1 MAGIVGTSVPR
12 VDGPAKVAGT
22 ARYVDDLVF
31 PGMLH
36 ARTIRTTV
44 ARGRLTGVS
53 LDFDPAGFTVVD
65 WKDIPGRNCI
75 AHITDDQPCLVQEE
89 IRHVAEPVLL
99 LAHED
104 REALWDARVSLTEE
118 RHEPVLD
125 PVAATHAH
133 KTIVIASGDVERGL
147 RTSDLV
153 VEGEYRTGAQEHIY
167 IEPNGVIAVPEH
179 GGVTIHGSLQ
189 CPYYVHHSLTTLLG
203 LPEDRVRVV
212 AAEHGGGFGGKEDYP
227 SMIAGHAALLA
238 LKSGRP
244 VKLVYDRAEDMLATT
259 KRHPS
264 VVRHRT
270 GVMKNGRLIAMEI
283 EVILDG
289 GAYVT
294 LSPVVLSRACLHA
307 QGAYRCPHVRVNGRA
322 AVTNTPP
329 NGAFR
334 GFGAP
339 QTQFAIEAHMDRI
352 AQALAMDPAK
362 LRLLNLLRAGD
373 RTATGQVLGD
383 ATAELVLKEAVKR
396 SGWRRKREGWKGTNR
411 GIGLALFRHGAG
423 FTGSGEVKL
432 ASRCTLSTTAGGV
445 RIRVA
450 NTEIGQG
457 TRTVLSQIVAEALE
471 VPLAQVAF
479 SVPDTADVP
488 NSGPTVA
495 SRTVMVVGRIL
506 ERCAR
511 ELREQL
517 GATSPAEHF
526 ARHGETSV
534 TKQYESPPGLAWDDD
549 TYRGDAYGTYAWGC
563 DVAEVEYDPVTY
575 AARCTKLT
583 AVQEFGRPINP
594 VLARGQIEGGSA
606 QGVGW
611 GLIEDVVMKDGAMV
625 NAQLT
630 NYTIPTTLDTPRM
643 DVVMV
648 ENPYAH
654 GAFGAKG
661 VGELPMNGP
670 GPAIVNALR
679 HIGLDVRQV
688 PATPERIMEAARG
701 RP

>member
-1 MAGIVGTSVPR
+1 MAGVVGTSVPR
-12 VDGPAKVAGT
+12 VDGPAKVGGT

-44 ARGRLTGVS
+44 PAGRLTGVT
-53 LDFDPAGFTVVD
+53 LGFDPAGFTVVD
-65 WKDIPGRNCI
+65 WRDIPGRNCI
-75 AHITDDQPCLVQEE
+75 AHITDDQPCLVQDI
-89 IRHVAEPVLL
+89 IRHQAEPVLL

-104 REALWDARVSLTEE
+104 RDTLWSATVRLTEE
-118 RHEPVLD
+118 REEPVLD
-125 PVAATHAH
+125 PLRATRFHKRITIADGDLALGFRAA
-133 KTIVIASGDVERGL
+133 
-147 RTSDLV
+147 DLV
-153 VEGEYRTGAQEHIY
+153 LEGEYRTGAQEHVY
-167 IEPNGVIAVPEH
+167 IETNGVIAVPEH

-189 CPYYVHHSLTTLLG
+189 CPYYVHHALTILLG
-203 LPEDRVRVV
+203 LPDEKVRIV

-227 SMIAGHAALLA
+227 SVIAGHAALLA

-264 VVRHRT
+264 IVRHRT
-270 GVMKNGRLIAMEI
+270 GVTTAGKLTAMEI
-283 EVILDG
+283 EVVLDG

-307 QGAYRCPHVRVNGRA
+307 QGAYRCPNVRIEGRA
-322 AVTNTPP
+322 ALTNTPP
-329 NGAFR
+329 SGAFR

-339 QTQFAIEAHMDRI
+339 QAQFAIEAHMDRL
-352 AQALAMDPAK
+352 AEALGMDPAR
-362 LRLLNLLRAGD
+362 LRRKNLLRAGD

-383 ATAELVLKEAVKR
+383 STAEIVLKEAVKR
-396 SGWRRKREGWKGTNR
+396 SGWRRKRAAWMGTNR

-423 FTGSGEVKL
+423 FTGSGEVRL
-432 ASRCTLSTTAGGV
+432 ASRCTLSTSERGV

-457 TRTVLSQIVAEALE
+457 TRTVLSQIVADALG
-471 VPLAQVAF
+471 VPMDQVEC
-479 SVPDTADVP
+479 STPDTADVP

-495 SRTVMVVGRIL
+495 SRTVMVVGGIL
-506 ERCAR
+506 ARCAT
-511 ELREQL
+511 ELRTRI
-517 GATSPAEHF
+517 GSMGPAAHF
-526 ARHGETSV
+526 RAHGETSV
-534 TKQYESPPGLAWDDD
+534 TQQYEQPPGLAWDDD
-549 TYRGDAYGTYAWGC
+549 TCRGDAYGTYAWGC
-563 DVAEVEYDPVTY
+563 DVVEVTYDPVTY
-575 AARCTKLT
+575 EVKATKLT

-606 QGVGW
+606 QGIGW
-611 GLIEDVVMKDGAMV
+611 ALIEDVVMQDGAMV

-648 ENPYAH
+648 ENPYPH

-670 GPAIVNALR
+670 GPAVVNALR

-688 PATPERIMEAARG
+688 PATPEKVMEAARA
-701 RP
+701 RA

>member
-1 MAGIVGTSVPR
+1 MGVVGLSVPR
-12 VDGPAKVAGT
+12 VDGPAKVGGT

-36 ARTIRTTV
+36 ARTIRTSV
-44 ARGRLTGVS
+44 PRGRLNGVR

-65 WKDIPGRNCI
+65 WRDIPGLNCTT
-75 AHITDDQPCLVQEE
+75 HLTRDQPCLVQEE

-104 REALWDARVSLTEE
+104 RDVLWSAQVQLTEE

-133 KTIVIASGDVERGL
+133 KHILISSGDVELGL
-147 RTSDLV
+147 RSSDLV
-153 VEGEYRTGAQEHIY
+153 VEGEYRTGAQEHAY
-167 IEPNGVIAVPEH
+167 IEPNGIIAVPEAN

-189 CPYYVHHSLTTLLG
+189 CPYYVHHSLVTLLD
-203 LPEDRVRVV
+203 LPGELVRVV
-212 AAEHGGGFGGKEDYP
+212 QSENGGGFGGKEDYP
-227 SMIAGHAALLA
+227 SVIAGHAALLA
-238 LKSGRP
+238 LKAKRP

-270 GVMKNGRLIAMEI
+270 GVMKNGRLVAMEI
-283 EVILDG
+283 EVVLDG

-307 QGAYRCPHVRVNGRA
+307 QGAYRCPNVRVDGRA
-322 AVTNTPP
+322 VMTNTPP

-339 QTQFAIEAHMDRI
+339 QTQFAVEVHMDRI
-352 AQALAMDPAK
+352 AAALGMDPAK
-362 LRLLNLLRAGD
+362 LRLRNVLRAGD
-373 RTATGQVLGD
+373 RTATGQVLAD
-383 ATAELVLKEAVKR
+383 STAEIVLREAVRR
-396 SGWRRKREGWKGTNR
+396 SGWRRKRAAWQGTNR

-423 FTGSGEVKL
+423 FTGAGEVRL
-432 ASRCTLSTTAGGV
+432 ASRCTLTTTERGV

-450 NTEIGQG
+450 STEIGQG
-457 TRTVLSQIVAEALE
+457 TCTVLSQIVADSLD
-471 VPLAQVAF
+471 VPFDQVMF

-488 NSGPTVA
+488 DSGPTVA

-506 ERCAR
+506 ERAAR
-511 ELREQL
+511 ALREEL
-517 GATSPAEHF
+517 GDLSPAEHF

-534 TKQYESPPGLAWDDD
+534 TKQYEQPPGLHWDEE
-549 TYRGDAYGTYAWGC
+549 TYRGDAYGTFSWGC
-563 DVAEVEYDPVTY
+563 DVAEVTYDPVTY
-575 AARCTKLT
+575 AVRATKLT

-611 GLIEDVVMKDGAMV
+611 ALIEEVVMKDGAMA

-630 NYTIPTTLDTPRM
+630 NYTIPTTLDTPRF
-643 DVVMV
+643 DTVMV
-648 ENPYAH
+648 DNPYPH

-679 HIGLDVRQV
+679 HIGLDLRQL
-688 PATPERIMEAARG
+688 PATPERVMEAARG
-701 RP
+701 RA

>member
-1 MAGIVGTSVPR
+1 MGVVGLSVPR
-12 VDGPAKVAGT
+12 VDGPAKVGGT

-36 ARTIRTTV
+36 ARTIRTSIP
-44 ARGRLTGVS
+44 RGRLRGVR

-65 WKDIPGRNCI
+65 WRDIHGRNCTM
-75 AHITDDQPCLVQEE
+75 HITDDQPCLVQEQ

-104 REALWDARVSLTEE
+104 RDALWSAHVQLTEE
-118 RHEPVLD
+118 RDEPELD
-125 PVAATHAH
+125 PEAASHDHAH
-133 KTIVIASGDVERGL
+133 ILISDGDVERGL
-147 RTSDLV
+147 RASDLV
-153 VEGEYRTGAQEHIY
+153 VEGEYRTGAQEHAY
-167 IEPNGVIAVPEH
+167 IEPHGMIAVPEAN

-189 CPYYVHHSLTTLLG
+189 CPYYVHHALATLLG
-203 LPEDRVRVV
+203 LPGELVRVV
-212 AAEHGGGFGGKEDYP
+212 PSVNGGGFGGKEDYP
-227 SMIAGHAALLA
+227 SVIAGHAALLA
-238 LKSGRP
+238 LKAKRP

-270 GVMKNGRLIAMEI
+270 GVTKNGRLTAMAIEI
-283 EVILDG
+283 VLDG

-307 QGAYRCPHVRVNGRA
+307 QGAYRCPNVRIDGRA
-322 AVTNTPP
+322 AMTNTPP

-339 QTQFAIEAHMDRI
+339 QTQFAMEVHMDRI
-352 AQALAMDPAK
+352 AEALGMDPAK
-362 LRLLNLLRAGD
+362 LRLRNVLRAGD
-373 RTATGQVLGD
+373 RTATGQVLAD
-383 ATAELVLKEAVKR
+383 STAEIVLREAMKR
-396 SGWRRKREGWKGTNR
+396 SGWRRKREAWKGTNH

-423 FTGSGEVKL
+423 FTGSGEVQL
-432 ASRCTLSTTAGGV
+432 ASRCTITTTERGV

-457 TRTVLSQIVAEALE
+457 TCTVLSQIVADALDVPMDE
-471 VPLAQVAF
+471 VTF

-506 ERCAR
+506 ERAAKS
-511 ELREQL
+511 LRERL
-517 GATSPAEHF
+517 GELSPAEHF

-534 TKQYESPPGLAWDDD
+534 TTQYEPPPGLNWDDK
-549 TYRGDAYGTYAWGC
+549 TYRGDAYGTYGWGC
-563 DVAEVEYDPVTY
+563 DVAEVVYDPVTY
-575 AARCTKLT
+575 AARATKLT
-583 AVQEFGRPINP
+583 AVQEFGRPVNP

-611 GLIEDVVMKDGAMV
+611 ALIEEVVMKDGAMA

-630 NYTIPTTLDTPRM
+630 NYTIPTTLDTPRFEA
-643 DVVMV
+643 VMV
-648 ENPYAH
+648 ENPYPH

-679 HIGLDVRQV
+679 HIGLDLRQV
-688 PATPERIMEAARG
+688 PATPERVMEAARG
-701 RP
+701 RA

>member
-1 MAGIVGTSVPR
+1 MGVVGLSIPR
-12 VDGPAKVAGT
+12 VDGPAKVGGT

-36 ARTIRTTV
+36 ARTVRTTV
-44 ARGRLTGVS
+44 PRGRLGGVR

-65 WKDIPGRNCI
+65 WRDIPGRNCI

-89 IRHVAEPVLL
+89 IRHAAEPVLL

-104 REALWDARVSLTEE
+104 REAVWSAQVHLDEE
-118 RHEPVLD
+118 RLDPVLD
-125 PVAATHAH
+125 PVAATEAH
-133 KTIVIASGDVERGL
+133 KRIVINSGDVERGL
-147 RTSDLV
+147 RSSDLV
-153 VEGEYRTGAQEHIY
+153 IEGEYRTGAQEHVY
-167 IEPNGVIAVPEH
+167 IEPNGIIAVPEAN

-203 LPEDRVRVV
+203 LPDDLVRVV
-212 AAEHGGGFGGKEDYP
+212 ASEHGGGFGGKEDYP

-238 LKSGRP
+238 LKAQRP

-270 GVMKNGRLIAMEI
+270 GVMKNGRLIAMAI

-307 QGAYRCPHVRVNGRA
+307 QGAYRCPNVRVDGRA

-339 QTQFAIEAHMDRI
+339 QTLFAVEVHMDRI
-352 AQALAMDPAK
+352 AAALGMDPAK
-362 LRLLNLLRAGD
+362 LRLQNVLRAGD
-373 RTATGQVLGD
+373 RTATGQVLAD
-383 ATAELVLKEAVKR
+383 STAEIVLKEAVKR
-396 SGWRRKREGWKGTNR
+396 SAWRRKREAWKGTNR

-423 FTGSGEVKL
+423 FTGSGEVRL
-432 ASRCTLSTTAGGV
+432 ASRCTLTTTDRGV

-450 NTEIGQG
+450 STEIGQG
-457 TRTVLSQIVAEALE
+457 TQTVLSQIVADALE
-471 VPLAQVAF
+471 VPMEQVEF

-506 ERCAR
+506 ERAAR
-511 ELREQL
+511 ALREQL
-517 GATSPAEHF
+517 GSLSPAEHF

-534 TKQYESPPGLAWDDD
+534 TKQYEQPPGLDWDED

-575 AARCTKLT
+575 AVQTTKLT

-611 GLIEDVVMKDGAMV
+611 ALIEDVVMQDGAMA

-630 NYTIPTTLDTPRM
+630 NYTIPTTLDTPRFET
-643 DVVMV
+643 VMV
-648 ENPYAH
+648 ENPYPY

-679 HIGLDVRQV
+679 HIGLDLRQV

-701 RP
+701 RA